1 MSEKTVAQ
9 KLLIKEGYR
18 VLVVNAPPGYIAS
31 LTGQPTPNLPATN
44 LPTPNLPAP
53 NLPANVVLAT
63 SLDNP
68 GPFDLIQAFVSSQG
82 EFEAGLSGLKALLKP
97 KGLLWITYPKG
108 AARIKSDINRD
119 TIWRY
124 ARTAGLEGVA
134 LVAVDETW
142 SAMRLKVVS

>member
-1 MSEKTVAQ
+1 MSEKTIAQ

-18 VLVVNAPPGYIAS
+18 VLVVNAPPGYVAS
-31 LTGQPTPNLPATN
+31 LTGQPTPN

-82 EFEAGLSGLKALLKP
+82 EFEAGLGGLKALLAP
-97 KGLLWITYPKG
+97 QGLLWITYPKG

>member
-1 MSEKTVAQ
+1 MSEKTIAQ

-31 LTGQPTPNLPATN
+31 LTGQPTPNLPA
-44 LPTPNLPAP
+44 PNLS
-53 NLPANVVLAT
+53 ANVVLAT

-82 EFEAGLSGLKALLKP
+82 EFEAGLGGLKARLKP